1 MMCAVLLCC
10 VADAGLLGQ
19 HGRHKGTVILVLAI
33 VAQNAL
39 CASKLGLVIQTY
51 VIAII
56 SYTDPSTCDWQQ
68 LNASHL
74 ATGGRVL
81 PPGAVHTYKHL
92 HPPPPHTPTNKRLHA
107 HLPTGGRV
115 LPPGTVQTY
124 RHLHPPPPTPTHHTH
139 PHTHTHT
146 LTNACMD
153 IGLQMVGSC
162 HQELSKPT
170 NTCIPP
176 PTHTHTHTHT
186 HTYTHTH
193 AYTHQHTHAHLPT
206 GGRVLPPGAAQTQQ
220 CHLHWQRQSGRDPAS
235 RQGVQGGHGGCHD
248 GWPTQWPT

>member
-1 MMCAVLLCC
+1 MCAVLLCC

-115 LPPGTVQTY
+115 LPPG
-124 RHLHPPPPTPTHHTH
+124 
-139 PHTHTHT
+139 
-146 LTNACMD
+146 
-153 IGLQMVGSC
+153 
-162 HQELSKPT
+162 
-170 NTCIPP
+170 
-176 PTHTHTHTHT
+176 
-186 HTYTHTH
+186 
-193 AYTHQHTHAHLPT
+193 
-206 GGRVLPPGAAQTQQ
+206 AAQTQQ